1 MAKNYS
7 FAEAVKIIAEGKN
20 KTEMADIGKRFPLLA
35 MCIATIAVKA
45 GNDFVEMASF
55 MPEHLTANKVNS
67 AMKAQ
72 LGDADVEDEETE
84 EEKPAKVEKAPKAKS
99 EKKAEEADGTD
110 YNAISGSKLFE
121 MIKAAGKLKDLKAK
135 GFGTKKA
142 DLVAYLNEN
151 PLDAEE
157 AEEET
162 EEAGKYDDMT
172 AMELFKECKKRGIK
186 AEAKKPAKHYISLLE
201 KDDAKA
207 AEEET
212 DAEDDWDDEEP
223 EEKPIK
229 KAEKKKTPAKKAPA
243 KKAEPEP
250 EDEEETEEP
259 DDDEDD
265 DDWDI

>member
-7 FAEAVKIIAEGKN
+7 LTEAVQIISEGTN
-20 KTEMADIGKRFPLLA
+20 KTEIADIGKRFPLLA
-35 MCIATIAVKA
+35 VSIAKIVALA
-45 GNDFVEMASF
+45 GTEFVDFASF

-72 LGDADVEDEETE
+72 LNDADADTDEDAEDEP
-84 EEKPAKVEKAPKAKS
+84 KPTKAAKKVSKTT
-99 EKKAEEADGTD
+99 DGTD
-110 YNAISGSKLFE
+110 YESISGSKLFE

-157 AEEET
+157 PDEEEET

-207 AEEET
+207 TEEEP

-223 EEKPIK
+223 EEKPVK
-229 KAEKKKTPAKKAPA
+229 KAEKKKAPAKKAPA
-243 KKAEPEP
+243 KKSEPEP
-250 EDEEETEEP
+250 DVEDEPEEP
-259 DDDEDD
+259 DDEDD
-265 DDWDI
+265 DWDI